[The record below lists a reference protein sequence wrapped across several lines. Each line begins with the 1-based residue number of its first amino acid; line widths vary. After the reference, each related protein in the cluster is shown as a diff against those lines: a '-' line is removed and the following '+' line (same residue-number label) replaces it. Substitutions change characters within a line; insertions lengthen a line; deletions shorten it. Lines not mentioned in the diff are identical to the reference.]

1 MNETKVSIFDQD
13 LPQTSANH
21 AAISPLSFI
30 ERTAEV
36 YPTRLAIVHGDLR
49 RDWATTY
56 RRCRQLASALT
67 QAGIG
72 KNDTVA
78 VMLPNTPPMVEVHF
92 GIPMAGAVLNAINT
106 RLDPETVA
114 FMLDHGEAK
123 AVIVDPEFAG
133 VMKKAL
139 ALRQSTRPLLV
150 IDVEDALYT
159 GATEPLG
166 TLTYEAFV
174 ARGDANFAWSLPG
187 DEWDAIALNYTSGT
201 TGNPKGVVYHHRGAA
216 TNAISNI
223 LEWDMPKHAAYLWT
237 LPMFHCNGWCFP
249 WTVAARA
256 GVNVCLRKV
265 DAQAMFDAMRDH
277 GVTHYC
283 GAPIVHGLLVNAPAA
298 MKAGVPAGIKAM
310 VAGAAPPASMI
321 EGMEQM
327 GFDLTHV
334 YGLTEVYGP
343 ATVCPKHPEWD
354 ALDIGD
360 RARLNARQ
368 GVRYHL
374 QRDVRVL
381 DPETMQPVPQDGETM
396 GEIMF
401 KGNITMKGYLKN
413 PKATQEAFAGG
424 WFHSGDLAV
433 QYPDGYFKI
442 KDRSKDIIISGG
454 ENISSIEVE
463 DVLYRHPAVLAA
475 AVVAKPDARWGET
488 PCAFVELKAD
498 AEVTAEQI
506 VAHCKLHL
514 AGFKVPRAVVF
525 GELPK
530 TSTGKIQKFELRKQV
545 GSAQAIDI

>member
-1 MNETKVSIFDQD
+1 MASIFDQD
-13 LPQTSANH
+13 LPRNAANF
-21 AAISPLSFI
+21 APITPLAFL
-30 ERTAEV
+30 ERTAQV
-36 YPTRLAIVHGDLR
+36 YPQRLAVVHGPLR
-49 RDWATTY
+49 RTWSEVH
-56 RRCRQLASALT
+56 RRCRQLAGALEKR
-67 QAGIG
+67 GIG
-72 KNDTVA
+72 RGDTVA
-78 VMLPNTPPMVEVHF
+78 VMLPNTPPMVEAHF
-92 GIPMAGAVLNAINT
+92 GIPMAGAVLNALNT
-106 RLDPETVA
+106 RLDAESVA
-114 FMLDHGEAK
+114 FMLDHGEAR

-139 ALRQSTRPLLV
+139 ALRKTRSPLLV
-150 IDVEDALYT
+150 VDVEDALYT
-159 GATEPLG
+159 GPAERIG
-166 TLTYEAFV
+166 EITYEDLLAQ
-174 ARGDANFAWSLPG
+174 GDPEHPWKLPQ

-216 TNAISNI
+216 TNAVSNI
-223 LEWDMPKHAAYLWT
+223 LEWDMPKHAVYLWT
-237 LPMFHCNGWCFP
+237 LPMFHCSGWCFP

-265 DAQAMFDAMRDH
+265 EARAMADAIREH

-283 GAPIVHGLLVNAPAA
+283 GAPIVHAMLVNAPDDIK
-298 MKAGVPAGIKAM
+298 MGLPRGVKAM

-321 EGMEQM
+321 EGMERL

-354 ALDIGD
+354 QLDIGE

-374 QRDVRVL
+374 QQGATVM
-381 DPETMQPVPQDGETM
+381 DPQTMAPVPWDGETM

-401 KGNITMKGYLKN
+401 RGNITMKGYLKN

-424 WFHSGDLAV
+424 WFHTGDLAV
-433 QYPDGYFKI
+433 QYPDGYIKI

-463 DVLYRHPAVLAA
+463 DVLYRHPDVLAA
-475 AVVAKPDARWGET
+475 AVVAKPDPKWGET
-488 PCAFVELKAD
+488 PCAFVELKAGARVSPED
-498 AEVTAEQI
+498 I
-506 VAHCKLHL
+506 VAHCRKHL

-530 TSTGKIQKFELRKQV
+530 TSTGKIQKFELRKQA
-545 GSAQAIDI
+545 GSAAAIDV

>member
-1 MNETKVSIFDQD
+1 MTSIYDQD
-13 LPQTSANH
+13 LPRVEANF
-21 AAISPLSFI
+21 APISPMSFI

-36 YPTRLAIVHGDLR
+36 YPDRLAIVHGDLR
-49 RDWATTY
+49 QTWGETY
-56 RRCRQLASALT
+56 GRARQLASAL
-67 QAGIG
+67 QRAGIG

-78 VMLPNTPPMVEVHF
+78 VMLPNTPPMVEAHF
-92 GIPMAGAVLNAINT
+92 GVPMAGAVLNALNT
-106 RLDPETVA
+106 RLDAETIA

-123 AVIVDPEFAG
+123 ALIVDPEFAPT
-133 VMKKAL
+133 VRKAL
-139 ALRQSTRPLLV
+139 ALRQSKQPLLL
-150 IDVEDALYT
+150 IDVQDALFT
-159 GATEPLG
+159 GDTQPIG
-166 TLTYEAFV
+166 STTFDAFLST
-174 ARGDANFAWSLPG
+174 GDPAFAWALPG

-216 TNAISNI
+216 MNAISNV
-223 LEWDMPKHAAYLWT
+223 LEWDMPKHAVYLWT

-265 DAQAMFDAMRDH
+265 EAQAIFDAMRQH

-283 GAPIVHGLLVNAPAA
+283 AAPIVHGLLVNSPAA
-298 MKAGVPAGIKAM
+298 MKAGVPAGVKAM

-343 ATVCPKHPEWD
+343 ATVCAKHEAWD
-354 ALDIGD
+354 AMDIGE

-381 DPETMQPVPQDGETM
+381 NPETMQPVPQDGETM

-401 KGNITMKGYLKN
+401 KGNIAMKGYLKN
-413 PKATQEAFAGG
+413 PQATAAAFQGG

-463 DVLYRHPAVLAA
+463 DVLYRHPDVLAA
-475 AVVAKPDARWGET
+475 AVVARPDAKWGET
-488 PCAFVELKAD
+488 PCAFVELKFGAQTTPED
-498 AEVTAEQI
+498 I
-506 VAHCKLHL
+506 VAHCKQHL

-530 TSTGKIQKFELRKQV
+530 TSTGKIQKFELRKQA
-545 GSAQAIDI
+545 GSTSAIDI